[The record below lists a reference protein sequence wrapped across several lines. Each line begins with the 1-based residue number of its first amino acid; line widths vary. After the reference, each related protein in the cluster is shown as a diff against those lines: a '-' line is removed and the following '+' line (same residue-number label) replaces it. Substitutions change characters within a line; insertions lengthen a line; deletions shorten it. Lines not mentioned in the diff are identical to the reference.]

1 MNDAWHIEY
10 LKKRADKQAS
20 LDDERPAL
28 LNKLRAQVLIN
39 ELKNPIVLTYEGYGD
54 SGSFEDVPSNI
65 CNETQD
71 YLWDILTSSEGGWE
85 NNEGGRGNVTW
96 DVNEDKI
103 SVNHVQYHTEETSRT
118 HEF

>member
-10 LKKRADKQAS
+10 LKKRANKQKS

-28 LNKLRAQVLIN
+28 LEELRAKVLIN
-39 ELKNPIVLTYEGYGD
+39 ELENPIVVTYEGYGD
-54 SGSFEDVPSNI
+54 SGSFEDVPKNLS
-65 CNETQD
+65 NETQD
-71 YLWDILTSSEGGWE
+71 FLWELLTSSEGGWE

-96 DVNEDKI
+96 NVNEDKI
-103 SVNHVQYHTEETSRT
+103 SVNHVQYHTEETSRE